1 MLAPM
6 RPVAAPS
13 VQLKMN
19 AQVMLLRNLE
29 LSGGAS
35 RMLVNGRRVSV
46 CATVQPCAFL
56 HARSDAS
63 FDVAAAVW

>member
-1 MLAPM
+1 MLASMP
-6 RPVAAPS
+6 PVAAPA

-35 RMLVNGRRVSV
+35 RMLVNGR
-46 CATVQPCAFL
+46 
-56 HARSDAS
+56 
-63 FDVAAAVW
+63 